1 MLLCMKQ
8 DVIKI
13 VSVMAA
19 DFNSPAGAIPLER
32 ILRKHH
38 KSIASFRERGLT
50 WEQISRVMAQG
61 GIKRCDG
68 RTFPAAHI
76 RGVFGRHRKPPSE
89 RAPKASEIKRDHLSS
104 AAAADRHIPAFEDI
118 GPRSVKPLGQPSNKA
133 AAIPSG
139 QQIRRSQPDDR
150 AQALAVM
157 RQSVRARRISE

>member
-1 MLLCMKQ
+1 MKQ
-8 DVIKI
+8 DVLKI

-19 DFNSPAGAIPLER
+19 DFNSPAGQIPLER

-38 KSIASFRERGLT
+38 RSIASLRQRGLT

-68 RTFPAAHI
+68 STFPAAHI
-76 RGVFGRHRKPPSE
+76 RGVFGRHRKPSE
-89 RAPKASEIKRDHLSS
+89 RVPEVSEIKRNNLSS
-104 AAAADRHIPAFEDI
+104 PAATDRHIPAFVDI
-118 GPRSVKPLGQPSNKA
+118 EPRSVKPWALSSSKT
-133 AAIPSG
+133 AAITPG